1 LTHFVIRIYIVSPVV
16 TCGEVFVPP
25 EAERYPSAPLVLGDV
40 SVRPWSQRDAP
51 FLSAAAS
58 LETDPW
64 APIPLGLSEAQ
75 WTAEIET
82 AEARGD
88 LGFVIEVTGDAG
100 DAGST
105 GTAGVSATTGGTATV
120 PAGLITLGAL
130 DPCHRVAEITGYWVL
145 PALRG
150 RGVAAA
156 AIDLVAGWAMSAL
169 DYARVQIFTRP
180 DNPGS
185 RRAAR
190 RAGFAEEGVLRSFV
204 EVAGERSD
212 AVVLSRVHT
221 VPRAPASRAHTERN
235 DLRALDDAGQAPAH
249 LR

>member
-1 LTHFVIRIYIVSPVV
+1 M
-16 TCGEVFVPP
+16 PP
-25 EAERYPSAPLVLGDV
+25 EAARYPSAPLVLGDV
-40 SVRPWSQRDAP
+40 SVRPWTRCDAP
-51 FLSAAAS
+51 FLAAAGS

-82 AEARGD
+82 TEARGD
-88 LGFVIEVTGDAG
+88 LGFVIEITGVDRPAEVAGAAVTDRV
-100 DAGST
+100 T
-105 GTAGVSATTGGTATV
+105 

-169 DYARVQIFTRP
+169 DYARIQIFTRP

-204 EVAGERSD
+204 EVHGERSD

-235 DLRALDDAGQAPAH
+235 DLRALDDAGQTPAH